1 MKISTK
7 GRYGLRMMIDIAM
20 NQNEGPVSV
29 RDIARRQSLSDKY
42 LEQIITQANKAGLL
56 KSIRGA
62 GGGYQL
68 SRPAKDISVGEI
80 LRVMEGS
87 LSPVECVRE
96 RGEEPAPCQNAGE
109 CATYELWRDI
119 KTAVD
124 QVIDNR
130 SLQDMIDNYLR
141 KNQDDASLGKEE
153 TAGGVPSSQFRSG
166 NAHSGCGEDSFEHG
180 AAQCKGQSGQGA

>member
-68 SRPAKDISVGEI
+68 SRLAKDISVGEI
-80 LRVMEGS
+80 LRAMEGS

-96 RGEEPAPCQNAGE
+96 
-109 CATYELWRDI
+109 L
-119 KTAVD
+119 
-124 QVIDNR
+124 
-130 SLQDMIDNYLR
+130 
-141 KNQDDASLGKEE
+141 
-153 TAGGVPSSQFRSG
+153 
-166 NAHSGCGEDSFEHG
+166 GEDSTPCRNAG
-180 AAQCKGQSGQGA
+180 SAQPMSSGGTSKLRWIK

>member
-1 MKISTK
+1 MKRKAVKPVKISTK

-68 SRPAKDISVGEI
+68 SRLAKDISVGEI
-80 LRVMEGS
+80 LRAMEGS

-96 RGEEPAPCQNAGE
+96 
-109 CATYELWRDI
+109 L
-119 KTAVD
+119 
-124 QVIDNR
+124 
-130 SLQDMIDNYLR
+130 
-141 KNQDDASLGKEE
+141 
-153 TAGGVPSSQFRSG
+153 
-166 NAHSGCGEDSFEHG
+166 GEDSTPCRN
-180 AAQCKGQSGQGA
+180 AQDGFGSGIYRRLEVC

>member
-87 LSPVECVRE
+87 LSPVECVRG

-141 KNQDDASLGKEE
+141 KNQDDASLGKE
-153 TAGGVPSSQFRSG
+153 G
-166 NAHSGCGEDSFEHG
+166 NCRWSA
-180 AAQCKGQSGQGA
+180 K

>member
-96 RGEEPAPCQNAGE
+96 RGEEPAPCQNTGE

-141 KNQDDASLGKEE
+141 KNQDDASLGKE
-153 TAGGVPSSQFRSG
+153 G
-166 NAHSGCGEDSFEHG
+166 NCRWSA
-180 AAQCKGQSGQGA
+180 K

>member
-1 MKISTK
+1 MKRKAVKPVKISTK

-68 SRPAKDISVGEI
+68 SRLAKDISVGEI
-80 LRVMEGS
+80 LRAMEGS

-96 RGEEPAPCQNAGE
+96 
-109 CATYELWRDI
+109 L
-119 KTAVD
+119 
-124 QVIDNR
+124 
-130 SLQDMIDNYLR
+130 
-141 KNQDDASLGKEE
+141 
-153 TAGGVPSSQFRSG
+153 
-166 NAHSGCGEDSFEHG
+166 GEDSAPCRNAG
-180 AAQCKGQSGQGA
+180 SAQPRSSGGTSKLRWIK

>member
-87 LSPVECVRE
+87 LSPVECVR
-96 RGEEPAPCQNAGE
+96 G
-109 CATYELWRDI
+109 
-119 KTAVD
+119 
-124 QVIDNR
+124 
-130 SLQDMIDNYLR
+130 
-141 KNQDDASLGKEE
+141 
-153 TAGGVPSSQFRSG
+153 AGGGTRPLPKCRG
-166 NAHSGCGEDSFEHG
+166 MRNL
-180 AAQCKGQSGQGA
+180 

>member
-1 MKISTK
+1 MKRKAVKPVKISTK

-29 RDIARRQSLSDKY
+29 RDI
-42 LEQIITQANKAGLL
+42 TQANKAGLL

-68 SRPAKDISVGEI
+68 SRLAKDISVGEI
-80 LRVMEGS
+80 LRAMEGS

-96 RGEEPAPCQNAGE
+96 LGEDSTPCRNAGE

-130 SLQDMIDNYLR
+130 SLQDMIDNYTR
-141 KNQDDASLGKEE
+141 KNRDDASLGKE
-153 TAGGVPSSQFRSG
+153 G
-166 NAHSGCGEDSFEHG
+166 NCRWSA
-180 AAQCKGQSGQGA
+180 K

>member
-1 MKISTK
+1 MQGAVKQMQISTK

-20 NQNEGPVSV
+20 NQQEGPVSV
-29 RDIARRQSLSDKY
+29 RDIACRQSLSDKY

-68 SRPAKDISVGEI
+68 ARPAEEISVGEI
-80 LRVMEGS
+80 LRAMEGS

-96 RGEEPAPCQNAGE
+96 LGEEPTPCQNAGE

-119 KTAVD
+119 KDAVD
-124 QVIDNR
+124 QVINNR
-130 SLQDMIDNYLR
+130 TLQDMIDNYTR
-141 KNQDDASLGKEE
+141 KNNDDASVRKE
-153 TAGGVPSSQFRSG
+153 G
-166 NAHSGCGEDSFEHG
+166 NCQWSA
-180 AAQCKGQSGQGA
+180 K

>member
-80 LRVMEGS
+80 LR
-87 LSPVECVRE
+87 
-96 RGEEPAPCQNAGE
+96 GEEPAPCQNAGE

-141 KNQDDASLGKEE
+141 KNQDDASLGKE
-153 TAGGVPSSQFRSG
+153 G
-166 NAHSGCGEDSFEHG
+166 NCRWSA
-180 AAQCKGQSGQGA
+180 K

>member
-1 MKISTK
+1 MKRKAVKPVKISTK

-68 SRPAKDISVGEI
+68 SRLAKDISVGEI
-80 LRVMEGS
+80 LRAM
-87 LSPVECVRE
+87 
-96 RGEEPAPCQNAGE
+96 
-109 CATYELWRDI
+109 
-119 KTAVD
+119 
-124 QVIDNR
+124 
-130 SLQDMIDNYLR
+130 
-141 KNQDDASLGKEE
+141 
-153 TAGGVPSSQFRSG
+153 
-166 NAHSGCGEDSFEHG
+166 
-180 AAQCKGQSGQGA
+180 

>member
-80 LRVMEGS
+80 LRVLEGN
-87 LSPVECVRE
+87 LAPVSC
-96 RGEEPAPCQNAGE
+96 
-109 CATYELWRDI
+109 
-119 KTAVD
+119 VD
-124 QVIDNR
+124 QDDTCRCGRADRCVTMEVWQQIQAAVSGVVDHLTLADLVNR
-130 SLQDMIDNYLR
+130 YHD
-141 KNQDDASLGKEE
+141 KCGGE
-153 TAGGVPSSQFRSG
+153 TA
-166 NAHSGCGEDSFEHG
+166 
-180 AAQCKGQSGQGA
+180 

>member
-20 NQNEGPVSV
+20 NQGEGPVSV
-29 RDIARRQSLSDKY
+29 RDIACRQSLSDKY
-42 LEQIITQANKAGLL
+42 LEQIVTQANKAGLL

-68 SRPAKDISVGEI
+68 SRPAAEVSVGEI
-80 LRVMEGS
+80 LRAMEGS

-96 RGEEPAPCQNAGE
+96 LGEESASCQNADE

-119 KTAVD
+119 KKAVD

-130 SLQDMIDNYLR
+130 TLQDMIDNYTR
-141 KNQDDASLGKEE
+141 KNHDDASVGKE
-153 TAGGVPSSQFRSG
+153 G
-166 NAHSGCGEDSFEHG
+166 NCQWSAR
-180 AAQCKGQSGQGA
+180 

>member
-96 RGEEPAPCQNAGE
+96 RGAEPAPCQNAGE

-141 KNQDDASLGKEE
+141 KNQDDASLGKE
-153 TAGGVPSSQFRSG
+153 G
-166 NAHSGCGEDSFEHG
+166 NCRWSA
-180 AAQCKGQSGQGA
+180 K

>member
-96 RGEEPAPCQNAGE
+96 RGGEPAPCQNAGE

-141 KNQDDASLGKEE
+141 KNQDDASLGKE
-153 TAGGVPSSQFRSG
+153 G
-166 NAHSGCGEDSFEHG
+166 NCRWSA
-180 AAQCKGQSGQGA
+180 K

>member
-1 MKISTK
+1 MKRKAVKPVKISTK

-68 SRPAKDISVGEI
+68 SRLAKDISVGEI
-80 LRVMEGS
+80 LRAMEGS

-96 RGEEPAPCQNAGE
+96 LGEDSTPCRNAGE

-124 QVIDNR
+124 QVLI
-130 SLQDMIDNYLR
+130 
-141 KNQDDASLGKEE
+141 
-153 TAGGVPSSQFRSG
+153 TAL
-166 NAHSGCGEDSFEHG
+166 CMT
-180 AAQCKGQSGQGA
+180 

>member
-1 MKISTK
+1 MKVSTK

-141 KNQDDASLGKEE
+141 KNQDDASLGKE
-153 TAGGVPSSQFRSG
+153 G
-166 NAHSGCGEDSFEHG
+166 NCRWSA
-180 AAQCKGQSGQGA
+180 K

>member
-96 RGEEPAPCQNAGE
+96 RGEEPVPCQNAGE

-141 KNQDDASLGKEE
+141 KNQDDVSLGKE
-153 TAGGVPSSQFRSG
+153 G
-166 NAHSGCGEDSFEHG
+166 NCRWSA
-180 AAQCKGQSGQGA
+180 K

>member
-42 LEQIITQANKAGLL
+42 LEQIITQANKGGLL

-96 RGEEPAPCQNAGE
+96 RGEEPTPCQNAGE

-141 KNQDDASLGKEE
+141 KNQDDASLGKE
-153 TAGGVPSSQFRSG
+153 G
-166 NAHSGCGEDSFEHG
+166 NCRWSA
-180 AAQCKGQSGQGA
+180 K

>member
-96 RGEEPAPCQNAGE
+96 RGEEPAPFQNAGE

-124 QVIDNR
+124 QLIDNR

-141 KNQDDASLGKEE
+141 KNQDDASLGKE
-153 TAGGVPSSQFRSG
+153 G
-166 NAHSGCGEDSFEHG
+166 NCRWSA
-180 AAQCKGQSGQGA
+180 K

>member
-20 NQNEGPVSV
+20 NQQEGPVSV

-42 LEQIITQANKAGLL
+42 LEQIITQANRAGLL

-68 SRPAKDISVGEI
+68 SRDAKDISVGDV
-80 LRVMEGS
+80 LRAMEGS
-87 LSPVECVRE
+87 LSPVACVQE
-96 RGEEPAPCQNAGE
+96 LAGETAPCQNSGE

-119 KTAVD
+119 KAAVD
-124 QVIDNR
+124 AVVDNR
-130 SLQDMIDNYLR
+130 SLQDMIDNYTR
-141 KNQDDASLGKEE
+141 KNGDREEVAKEE
-153 TAGGVPSSQFRSG
+153 NCACSI
-166 NAHSGCGEDSFEHG
+166 
-180 AAQCKGQSGQGA
+180 

>member
-7 GRYGLRMMIDIAM
+7 GRYVLRMMIDIAM

-96 RGEEPAPCQNAGE
+96 RVEEPAPCQNAGE

-141 KNQDDASLGKEE
+141 KNQDDASLGKE
-153 TAGGVPSSQFRSG
+153 G
-166 NAHSGCGEDSFEHG
+166 NCRWSA
-180 AAQCKGQSGQGA
+180 K

>member
-7 GRYGLRMMIDIAM
+7 GRYGLRMMIDIASED
-20 NQNEGPVSV
+20 QNEGPVSV

-62 GGGYQL
+62 GRCGYQL
-68 SRPAKDISVGEI
+68 SRLAKDISVGEI
-80 LRVMEGS
+80 LRAMEGS

-96 RGEEPAPCQNAGE
+96 LGEDSTPCRNAGE

-130 SLQDMIDNYLR
+130 SLQDMIDNYTR
-141 KNQDDASLGKEE
+141 KNRDDASLGKE
-153 TAGGVPSSQFRSG
+153 G
-166 NAHSGCGEDSFEHG
+166 NCRWSA
-180 AAQCKGQSGQGA
+180 K